1 MAKLTKEQ
9 LLDQKKQLEKKLGAI
24 NNKIE
29 VLEKPI
35 PIGFHYKNRVV

>member
-1 MAKLTKEQ
+1 MAKQTKEQ
-9 LLDQKKQLEKKLGAI
+9 LLTQKKQLEKKLEII

-29 VLEKPI
+29 LIEKPI